1 MNIEKTRKE
10 LRLRRKQLTFDDR
23 ESASLKIAK
32 NLVSS
37 GILSDSKNIATYLQN
52 DGEVDPIYISKDYVF
67 KSCKFY
73 IPIINDQNKRT
84 LKFGEYDQNQQF
96 EKNKYGINE
105 PINPSLVSID
115 VLDAVLFPLV
125 GFDRNGNRIGMGG
138 GFYDKTFEFVATK
151 KKNKLKLIGLGFSIQ
166 ETSNIPNRAW
176 DLPLQYIVTEKEFIC
191 VEQK

>member
-10 LRLRRKQLTFDDR
+10 LRLRRKQLTSDDR

-52 DGEVDPIYISKDYVF
+52 DGEVDPLYISKDHVF

-73 IPIINDQNKRT
+73 IPIINDQNNRT

-96 EKNKYGINE
+96 EKNKYVNE
-105 PINPSLVSID
+105 
-115 VLDAVLFPLV
+115 
-125 GFDRNGNRIGMGG
+125 
-138 GFYDKTFEFVATK
+138 T
-151 KKNKLKLIGLGFSIQ
+151 
-166 ETSNIPNRAW
+166 
-176 DLPLQYIVTEKEFIC
+176 
-191 VEQK
+191 